1 MVNNYYLLRTFCNTA
16 KIFCDLLSWTD
27 PLTVYFTIEM
37 LLILILTW
45 SVHHDKPS
53 FLNRKTLFTYKPSFL
68 NRKTLFTSENNMYK
82 KQNDLMS
89 PSGISVFACIFFYF
103 SSLYISKCVFKDNN
117 CQYCC

>member
-1 MVNNYYLLRTFCNTA
+1 MSIDNHLWETVVNNYYLLRICCNTT
-16 KIFCDLLSWTD
+16 KSFCDLLSWTD
-27 PLTVYFTIEM
+27 PLTVHFTIEM

-45 SVHHDKPS
+45 SVHHD
-53 FLNRKTLFTYKPSFL
+53 KPSFL

-89 PSGISVFACIFFYF
+89 PSGISVFACIFFCF
-103 SSLYISKCVFKDNN
+103 SSLYISKYVFKDNN